1 MDIWK
6 ILGKVWVYEIFSSG
20 VVVGSWKV
28 GWVVKCEI
36 PGVKTAEIW
45 DRFFD
50 QICSRNVSKIFV

>member
-1 MDIWK
+1 M
-6 ILGKVWVYEIFSSG
+6 WVYEIFSSG
-20 VVVGSWKV
+20 VVVGSWRV
-28 GWVVKCEI
+28 GRFGGVVKCEI